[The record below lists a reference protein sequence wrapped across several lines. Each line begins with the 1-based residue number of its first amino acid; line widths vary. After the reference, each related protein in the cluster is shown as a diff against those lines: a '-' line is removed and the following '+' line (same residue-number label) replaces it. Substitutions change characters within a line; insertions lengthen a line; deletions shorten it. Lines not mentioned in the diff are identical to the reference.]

1 MAFTSKCYESVQ
13 EELNLGLL
21 GKMLMNIVKGTEVP
35 RAVWTRTC
43 GCVWETGTTA
53 ASGRVGLD
61 VFARHGLAVD
71 ANT

>member
-1 MAFTSKCYESVQ
+1 MALTIKCHEFAVVQ
-13 EELNLGLL
+13 EQLNLRTL
-21 GKMLMNIVKGTEVP
+21 GKIVKGTEVP
-35 RAVWTRTC
+35 RAVWTWTR

-71 ANT
+71 ANN